1 MDVIKKSL
9 TEDQG
14 KVDLSMLGNKSQIED
29 PNYRSLIMVA
39 LDTDNEVAI
48 NKVLSLMHE
57 DNFVGELS
65 LKDKD
70 NNNCF
75 HYAVKINNRQFLD
88 TIIPRDRF
96 LSLKEQD
103 VSNLSLDERNELK
116 KLRDYFEKMDRV
128 IVDELTYV
136 NDEGNS
142 PLSLLIDGNS
152 DFAVTL
158 LDWYNDLG
166 TKKINSSGDN
176 MLLYSVKQNRRVVF
190 DGVLSL
196 LASKEPYDSLSVKML
211 EFSNNDNINPLI
223 QSALDV
229 REGAYYCER
238 LLVQGANQEV
248 YMNDNKELNA
258 MMIAALKKNKEVIEV
273 FLLLGNNLKKRN
285 IMLDKLTK
293 AGIVTFKSIVKLV
306 GLSADAATFVSTG
319 IKPGFSE
326 LLTTGAEGILKKFK
340 VDQKQKDII
349 VKLFKYIRGIEME
362 CAWLERVKFDKKEKG
377 FFDSVFGL
385 LKERIENLK
394 KNGQNLEKAI
404 TKRFKKGAVP
414 AIKDVYDRIDKQQSN
429 LCSIMG
435 IIDKERL
442 GINLINLSKKM
453 GIIEDSIENIKR
465 QLSIL
470 ERGADSINDQV
481 VRIIRNMN
489 QQLDPLQSSV

>member
-1 MDVIKKSL
+1 MLGIFYLLSLISCLPDSFSSKDKVKMDVIKKSL

-166 TKKINSSGDN
+166 TK
-176 MLLYSVKQNRRVVF
+176 R
-190 DGVLSL
+190 
-196 LASKEPYDSLSVKML
+196 
-211 EFSNNDNINPLI
+211 
-223 QSALDV
+223 
-229 REGAYYCER
+229 
-238 LLVQGANQEV
+238 
-248 YMNDNKELNA
+248 
-258 MMIAALKKNKEVIEV
+258 
-273 FLLLGNNLKKRN
+273 
-285 IMLDKLTK
+285 
-293 AGIVTFKSIVKLV
+293 
-306 GLSADAATFVSTG
+306 
-319 IKPGFSE
+319 
-326 LLTTGAEGILKKFK
+326 
-340 VDQKQKDII
+340 
-349 VKLFKYIRGIEME
+349 
-362 CAWLERVKFDKKEKG
+362 
-377 FFDSVFGL
+377 
-385 LKERIENLK
+385 
-394 KNGQNLEKAI
+394 
-404 TKRFKKGAVP
+404 
-414 AIKDVYDRIDKQQSN
+414 
-429 LCSIMG
+429 
-435 IIDKERL
+435 
-442 GINLINLSKKM
+442 
-453 GIIEDSIENIKR
+453 
-465 QLSIL
+465 
-470 ERGADSINDQV
+470 
-481 VRIIRNMN
+481 
-489 QQLDPLQSSV
+489 